1 MLMFWTNLKSIPH
14 AVLGTAAV
22 EFAIAAPVLLILVFG
37 VAEIGYSGY
46 QAMQVQDAV
55 EAGALYVSKNGW
67 SSSGITNAILN
78 ATDVPITGPTP
89 LAATPAPAQFCG
101 CPGTTGVTAA
111 SCASTC
117 SGGNS
122 PGHYVQINATLT
134 RKSLIPNSGLPL
146 PTAFTA
152 QSIVRLS

>member
-1 MLMFWTNLKSIPH
+1 MQMSWTNLKSIPR

-37 VAEIGYSGY
+37 AAEIGYSGY

-55 EAGALYVSKNGW
+55 EAGALYVSKHGW
-67 SSSGITNAILN
+67 NSSGITTAVSN
-78 ATDVPITGPTP
+78 ATDVTG
-89 LAATPAPAQFCG
+89 LAVTPAPAQFCG
-101 CPGTTGVTAA
+101 CPGPTGVTAA
-111 SCASTC
+111 GCSSTC

-146 PTAFTA
+146 PTTFTA
-152 QSIVRLS
+152 QSIVRSN